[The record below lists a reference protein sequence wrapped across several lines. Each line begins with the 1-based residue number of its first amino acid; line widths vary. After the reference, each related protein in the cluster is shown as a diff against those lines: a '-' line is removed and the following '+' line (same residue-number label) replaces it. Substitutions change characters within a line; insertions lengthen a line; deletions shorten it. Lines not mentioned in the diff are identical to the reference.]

1 MNGPEFDQLL
11 KKQMRGSLT
20 VEDEAALQARFRRD
34 SSAEAAWEEDLR
46 LNQLLQ
52 RVPDAPVSSNFTAR
66 VLGAIQLEE
75 RKEAQCSLLWRMGQW
90 FRVSLARKAAV
101 ATIIAGVSM
110 LTYQQYR
117 SGVREEMAR
126 NAAAVSSIVA
136 LPSVD
141 VLENFEVIQGLNQ
154 LPPVDV
160 ELLVALQ

>member
-1 MNGPEFDQLL
+1 MNGPEFDELL

-20 VEDEAALQARFRRD
+20 AEDDTALQARFRHD

-52 RVPDAPVSSNFTAR
+52 QVPDAPISSNFTAR
-66 VLGAIQLEE
+66 VLGAIELEE
-75 RKEAQCSLLWRMGQW
+75 KKEARRSPWRGVGQW
-90 FRVSLARKAAV
+90 LRVGLARKAAL

-110 LTYQQYR
+110 LTYHQYR

-126 NAAAVSSIVA
+126 NAAAVSSIAA

-141 VLENFEVIQGLNQ
+141 VLENFEIIQGLNQ

-160 ELLVALQ
+160 DLLAALQ